1 MNFKALKMDGLGND
15 FLIIDKRKF
24 DINLAQDQ
32 IKKLSDRNM
41 GIGFDQLISIEKS
54 NSANA
59 EIKYFNSDGKFA
71 NACGNGNRC
80 VTDILLKETGNSVVK
95 FKVGSFLHEGK
106 KISDKMIQVSMPQPV
121 QSLEKIPVTNEV
133 KENPVKIKILEDE
146 YLGHLVNVGNPH
158 IVIFEKISVE
168 KIKNVGPMIEKFKYF
183 PDRVNV
189 TFADIKDNEN
199 ISVNVWERGAG
210 KTLACGTA
218 ACATAFIA
226 ITKGLTKNPTKIHFD
241 QGYLDIGIKEDKTLV
256 MTGPISDQK
265 EIEVQI

>member
-1 MNFKALKMDGLGND
+1 
-15 FLIIDKRKF
+15 
-24 DINLAQDQ
+24 
-32 IKKLSDRNM
+32 
-41 GIGFDQLISIEKS
+41 
-54 NSANA
+54 
-59 EIKYFNSDGKFA
+59 
-71 NACGNGNRC
+71 
-80 VTDILLKETGNSVVK
+80 
-95 FKVGSFLHEGK
+95 
-106 KISDKMIQVSMPQPV
+106 
-121 QSLEKIPVTNEV
+121 
-133 KENPVKIKILEDE
+133 
-146 YLGHLVNVGNPH
+146 
-158 IVIFEKISVE
+158 
-168 KIKNVGPMIEKFKYF
+168 MIEKFKYF

-226 ITKGLTKNPTKIHFD
+226 ITKELTKNPTKIHFD